1 MAHIHRSSEVY
12 PKALFELLRP
22 LQNLGEKD
30 CFRSQV
36 EVLGRRDVG
45 FRVPFK

>member
-1 MAHIHRSSEVY
+1 MAHIHKSSEVY

-22 LQNLGEKD
+22 LKD

-36 EVLGRRDVG
+36 EVPGGRDVG